1 MQNFA
6 RDLLWLLFPPSCPAC
21 NQILLRAEAGICTR
35 CRQQL
40 IKQTYQDDS
49 VLNLKIRAELP
60 VAGVY
65 ALFPF
70 QRHGRIQQV
79 LHNLKYQYRPE
90 AGRLLGQWLGEQL
103 LSLGWAAEA
112 DLIVPVP
119 LHKKKLRQRGY
130 NQAAVIGEGISR
142 QIEKP
147 LEENMLIRARITA
160 TQTRKSRLQRWLNV
174 SEAFAIQEGR
184 EKTLNDKV
192 VLLVDDVITTGATLE
207 ACAKILHPHCRRI
220 YIVALASA

>member
-1 MQNFA
+1 MQKLVH
-6 RDLLWLLFPPSCPAC
+6 DLLWLLFPPSCPAC
-21 NQILLRAEAGICTR
+21 NQVLLRAEAGICTH

-40 IKQTYQDDS
+40 IRQTYQDDS

-60 VAGVY
+60 IAGIY

-70 QRHGRIQQV
+70 QQHGRIQQL

-90 AGRLLGQWLGEQL
+90 IGRLLGQWLGEQL
-103 LSLGWAAEA
+103 IDLGWAAEA
-112 DLIVPVP
+112 DLILPVP

-147 LEENMLIRARITA
+147 LEEDILLRARKTA

-174 SEAFAIQEGR
+174 SDAFAVQEGK
-184 EKTLNDKV
+184 EEALEDKV
-192 VLLVDDVITTGATLE
+192 VLLLDDVITTGATLE
-207 ACAKILHPHCRRI
+207 ACAKILHPHCRKL